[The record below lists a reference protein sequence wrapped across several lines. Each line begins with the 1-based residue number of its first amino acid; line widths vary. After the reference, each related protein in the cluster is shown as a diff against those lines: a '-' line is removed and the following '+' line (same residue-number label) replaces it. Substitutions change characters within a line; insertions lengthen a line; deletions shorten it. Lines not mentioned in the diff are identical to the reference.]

1 MQKAILLTSVFIF
14 QCFTWAV
21 PVSAQDIDGGM
32 SGSFFNP
39 NEAGSGINIEIL
51 EGNVANGYWYTYDLQ
66 GFQMWLLISG
76 TIHENSISGT
86 LYYFEGMEFDTL
98 NPEDRSDFVFGEFEI
113 NYSDCDNLEFVYEPS
128 LLDFDGTP
136 FPSGS
141 SSMTRLTFP
150 LGVQEQCGLQGGS
163 NISSRSLYGGV
174 YDGIVESDVAG
185 VSVPVTGII
194 SENNK
199 LWFLTENGLYFGT
212 VHSTESGFTSRL
224 SAVLFVGN
232 VFPGGNSYGYMD
244 IAGSI
249 DNGQLS
255 GNYQT
260 FNPETR
266 TVIDSGSFEVES
278 SGIYELGVSQSQL
291 AGGWT
296 SVQGGSFTV
305 SSTGRIVGTDSQ
317 GCRYDGT
324 IIPTDTRFSVAHG
337 SILISQCGQL
347 TGFKDLVAVLDQN
360 GDLTIA
366 FAGGQ
371 IAGLTILNR

>member
-1 MQKAILLTSVFIF
+1 MQKATLLTSVFIF

-21 PVSAQDIDGGM
+21 PVSAQNIDGGM

-76 TIHENSISGT
+76 TIHENSIIGT
-86 LYYFEGMEFDTL
+86 LYYFEGMEFDSL
-98 NPEDRSDFVFGEFEI
+98 NPGDRSDFVFGEFEI

-141 SSMTRLTFP
+141 SSMMRLTSP
-150 LGVQEQCGLQGGS
+150 VGVQEQCGLQGDTNS
-163 NISSRSLYGGV
+163 SSRSLYGGV
-174 YDGIVESDVAG
+174 YEGIVESDVAG
-185 VSVPVTGII
+185 VSVPVTGVI
-194 SENNK
+194 SESNK

-232 VFPGGNSYGYMD
+232 AFPGGNSYGYMD
-244 IAGSI
+244 VTGSK

-266 TVIDSGSFEVES
+266 LVIDSGSFELDS
-278 SGIYELGVSQSQL
+278 SGTYELGVSQSQL
-291 AGGWT
+291 AGEWT
-296 SVQGGSFTV
+296 SLQGGNFAV
-305 SSTGRIVGTDSQ
+305 SSTGKIV
-317 GCRYDGT
+317 
-324 IIPTDTRFSVAHG
+324 
-337 SILISQCGQL
+337 
-347 TGFKDLVAVLDQN
+347 
-360 GDLTIA
+360 
-366 FAGGQ
+366 
-371 IAGLTILNR
+371 